1 MDDLLKILNNNAGAL
16 TILFS
21 GIVTFATV
29 IYAGL
34 TWALV
39 KETRMMREVQ
49 TEPKLQ
55 VSVNSFDFAVHI
67 VRLNIRNIGLGPA
80 LDVVFNPRVLSGG
93 VSAEKLL
100 SEFTDVNFFSVG
112 LKHFGPRQERVSGY
126 TELTQ
131 DHDGKIA
138 SILTLDVTY
147 RSATG
152 KIYSD
157 SLVIDM
163 SEMKGGYQLGKPHAY
178 AVAHSLEKIQQDIH
192 RLISGSHRIKA
203 DIYTNGDRAEEV
215 AEAKAKREQW
225 RMERDAQ
232 QKIQADTSGGSTS

>member
-112 LKHFGPRQERVSGY
+112 LKHFGPGQERVSGY

-138 SILTLDVTY
+138 SILTLDVTVVVNKDVA
-147 RSATG
+147 S
-152 KIYSD
+152 S
-157 SLVIDM
+157 
-163 SEMKGGYQLGKPHAY
+163 HA
-178 AVAHSLEKIQQDIH
+178 AFLNS
-192 RLISGSHRIKA
+192 
-203 DIYTNGDRAEEV
+203 
-215 AEAKAKREQW
+215 
-225 RMERDAQ
+225 
-232 QKIQADTSGGSTS
+232 SGGFRSGFSQTSSFNSQSRVVPVQRSG